1 MSNDLA
7 VKNLA
12 AEYAQHFD
20 FDFGDAG
27 VELTLL
33 DSAPAELRQLVDDFC
48 RSRNSEELVKI
59 YESLN
64 SIAECENIYQCEID
78 EKVCELTLFCK
89 IARRIEQIAVP

>member
-12 AEYAQHFD
+12 ADYAEHFD

-27 VELTLL
+27 MVLTLQN
-33 DSAPAELRQLVDDFC
+33 DAPAELKQLIRELCGSV
-48 RSRNSEELVKI
+48 SPESLVKV

-64 SIAECENIYQCEID
+64 AIAECDDIYQCEID

-89 IARRIEQIAVP
+89 IARRVEQIAVS

>member
-7 VKNLA
+7 VKNMA
-12 AEYAQHFD
+12 AKFAEHFD

-33 DSAPAELRQLVDDFC
+33 DDAPAELKRMIRDLC
-48 RSRNSEELVKI
+48 GSTKSESLVKI
-59 YESLN
+59 YEALN
-64 SIAECENIYQCEID
+64 AIAECDDIYQCEID

-89 IARRIEQIAVP
+89 IARRVEQIAVR

>member
-12 AEYAQHFD
+12 AQYVEYFD

-27 VELTLL
+27 VELSLQAN
-33 DSAPAELRQLVDDFC
+33 APADLKNMIITLCGALSPE
-48 RSRNSEELVKI
+48 NLVKV

-64 SIAECENIYQCEID
+64 AIAECDDIYQCEID

-89 IARRIEQIAVP
+89 IARRIEQIAVR